1 MGLLSNF
8 LILLTMDRYLYF
20 ANGSNEGDVLC
31 IPVFQIEGMEIG
43 ANNAVNIYGNDLGGV
58 DSNDLLVV
66 INCTAGKTKEVM
78 KAITEAC
85 NFSADPFI
93 VVADDINSE
102 FLSADITS
110 CGAITEQA

>member
-1 MGLLSNF
+1 MGLLSSF
-8 LILLTMDRYLYF
+8 LILLIMDRYLYF

-66 INCTAGKTKEVM
+66 INCTAGKTKQVM

-110 CGAITEQA
+110 CGAITENA

>member
-1 MGLLSNF
+1 
-8 LILLTMDRYLYF
+8 MDRYLYF

-31 IPVFQIEGMEIG
+31 VPVSQIEGMDVTTD
-43 ANNAVNIYGNDLGGV
+43 NTSVKIYGNDLGGV

-66 INCTAGKTKEVM
+66 VNCTAGKTKEVM

-85 NFSADPFI
+85 NFSVDPFI

-110 CGAITEQA
+110 CGEITEQA